1 MTHNPSID
9 DPLEE
14 LSCLREK
21 AAVALGCIFVNEEIR
36 CIQTLTCIASDY
48 LSAMGKTLQAMQESQ
63 FTAQ

>member
-1 MTHNPSID
+1 MTHTPSTD

-21 AAVALGCIFVNEEIR
+21 AAVALDCIIDREEIR

-48 LSAMGKTLQAMQESQ
+48 LSAMGETLQAMQKSQ